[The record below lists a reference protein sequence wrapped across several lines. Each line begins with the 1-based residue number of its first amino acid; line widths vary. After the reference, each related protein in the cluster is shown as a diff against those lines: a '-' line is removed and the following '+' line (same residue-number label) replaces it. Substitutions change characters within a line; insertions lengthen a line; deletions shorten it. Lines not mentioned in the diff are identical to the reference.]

1 MKQVGTH
8 RARNLRQNSTDAE
21 KTLWEKIRNRQIS
34 GVKFRRQH
42 PIGKYIVDFV
52 CLESRLVVE
61 VDGGQHVED
70 SERDAQ
76 RTRELNEMG
85 FIVVRYWNHE
95 VLTNLNGVL
104 EDLEMKLKK
113 TSPSPQPSP
122 RMLSMLRMMGEG
134 WAPRKWEGEGV

>member
-34 GVKFRRQH
+34 GVKFIRQH

-61 VDGGQHVED
+61 VDWGQHVED